1 MSGSATNVPFKA
13 PQLCHLRRNRRRI
26 AAGKVRLRGWSGSA
40 FVFWC
45 VGELE
50 GPHARLSQG
59 PAGRE
64 CRAPNI
70 RHFHNHDRQQH
81 FSVIIIVT
89 IIILREGTFI
99 HRHTYIHIYTFIPTI
114 YTDIY
119 KYIQYVQYIQI
130 YTNIYLPI
138 YKYIQIYTNIYKFVL
153 SFLFLACVTG
163 KTLSFLWEDSIYV
176 KDLERPPPSS
186 FNDCWW
192 GENLVKYLNWWC
204 NETENIFA
212 AYIDEYRYS
221 NS

>member
-119 KYIQYVQYIQI
+119 KYIQYLQYIQI
-130 YTNIYLPI
+130 YTNIYNTYNIYRYIQIYTYLYTNI
-138 YKYIQIYTNIYKFVL
+138 YKYIQIYTNLFCLFVFWL
-153 SFLFLACVTG
+153 VWQGKHFPFCERIQFMW
-163 KTLSFLWEDSIYV
+163 KTL
-176 KDLERPPPSS
+176 KDLHPRVLMTVGGEKI
-186 FNDCWW
+186 WW
-192 GENLVKYLNWWC
+192 S
-204 NETENIFA
+204 T
-212 AYIDEYRYS
+212 
-221 NS
+221 

>member
-1 MSGSATNVPFKA
+1 MYIEHICKYTYENWVVTQIEWVEA
-13 PQLCHLRRNRRRI
+13 PQMCHLRRNRRRI

-99 HRHTYIHIYTFIPTI
+99 HRHFQGNLGNLLHTYIHIYTFIPTI
-114 YTDIY
+114 YTNIY
-119 KYIQYVQYIQI
+119 NTYNIHRYLHTYNIYRYIQI
-130 YTNIYLPI
+130 YTII
-138 YKYIQIYTNIYKFVL
+138 YKYIYIHEGGVVADCEYVTIMRNTLLFVSL
-153 SFLFLACVTG
+153 
-163 KTLSFLWEDSIYV
+163 YV
-176 KDLERPPPSS
+176 IDLDWPPPSS
-186 FNDCWW
+186 FNVTVGGERIWW
-192 GENLVKYLNWWC
+192 I
-204 NETENIFA
+204 T
-212 AYIDEYRYS
+212 
-221 NS
+221 